1 MGSLHSSAQTA
12 AMSSSEIQV
21 SLRGKV
27 LDTSQ
32 KLEYGEVEAWT
43 PFNSDLQMQG
53 IKVLVTAPL
62 PDQKKGDMFEGTMLL
77 LGMIKDKQEN
87 ENKRMK
93 DEMIREMALEKKRKN
108 EQQNKNN
115 I

>member
-1 MGSLHSSAQTA
+1 M
-12 AMSSSEIQV
+12 
-21 SLRGKV
+21 
-27 LDTSQ
+27 
-32 KLEYGEVEAWT
+32 EAWT

-53 IKVLVTAPL
+53 IKVLVTDPL

-93 DEMIREMALEKKRKN
+93 VDTTILLSVFNFIFNRMK
-108 EQQNKNN
+108 
-115 I
+115 

>member
-21 SLRGKV
+21 SLRGK
-27 LDTSQ
+27 
-32 KLEYGEVEAWT
+32 GEVEAWT

-53 IKVLVTAPL
+53 IKVLVTDPL

-108 EQQNKNN
+108 EQKNKNN
-115 I
+115 IKLS

>member
-1 MGSLHSSAQTA
+1 MQAIIVGL
-12 AMSSSEIQV
+12 
-21 SLRGKV
+21 
-27 LDTSQ
+27 TSTELIVTQ
-32 KLEYGEVEAWT
+32 GEVEAWT

-53 IKVLVTAPL
+53 IKVLVTDPL

-93 DEMIREMALEKKRKN
+93 VDINNSFIR
-108 EQQNKNN
+108 